1 MVRASLLTKQKEAAA
16 AAAAA
21 AIPVITEVSVQEDRA
36 RVQSELQGSMKAL
49 TGSPPFDD
57 IPTGNAGRIADAII
71 QWDEMERGKRISDYI
86 IIRVEYIKHVYD
98 K

>member
-36 RVQSELQGSMKAL
+36 RVQSDLQGSMKAL
-49 TGSPPFDD
+49 TGSPPSTTF
-57 IPTGNAGRIADAII
+57 PLET
-71 QWDEMERGKRISDYI
+71 
-86 IIRVEYIKHVYD
+86 RVVLRTPSYSGTRWSVASGSATT
-98 K
+98 